1 MHQNTFVLYA
11 ISLCHVRKT
20 SSNDVKIHK
29 VDSVWQSHAN
39 RLLIKISCAS
49 QWVESL
55 KQCEI
60 RFLQN
65 NAIIISVLQDYSQAL
80 DHSQEG
86 TTDALM
92 TDSLKHCLLVTRQY
106 FVFLSDSRAA
116 AENSTVT
123 FQKLV
128 FMFICV
134 ILLHQE
140 CQKEI
145 VDSLMCNTFDYT
157 SDKNLKRLRLKA
169 LWANKLINS
178 LSKQDWDERAS
189 DLFFLC

>member
-1 MHQNTFVLYA
+1 MHQNTFVFHA

-29 VDSVWQSHAN
+29 FNSVWQSHAN
-39 RLLIKISCAS
+39 RLLIKISCTF

-55 KQCEI
+55 KQYEI
-60 RFLQN
+60 RSFQN

-80 DHSQEG
+80 DHSQED

-92 TDSLKHCLLVTRQY
+92 TDSLKHCLFITRQY
-106 FVFLSDSRAA
+106 FISLSDSRTAV
-116 AENSTVT
+116 ENSTVT

-178 LSKQDWDERAS
+178 LSKQDWNERAS

>member
-1 MHQNTFVLYA
+1 MHQNTFVLYV
-11 ISLCHVRKT
+11 ISFCHVCKT

-29 VDSVWQSHAN
+29 INSVWQSHAN
-39 RLLIKISCAS
+39 KLLIKISYAS
-49 QWVESL
+49 QWIKSL

-60 RFLQN
+60 QSSQN
-65 NAIIISVLQDYSQAL
+65 NAIVINVLQDYSQAL
-80 DHSQEG
+80 DHLQED

-92 TDSLKHCLLVTRQY
+92 TDSFKHCLLITRQY
-106 FVFLSDSRAA
+106 FISLSDSRAA
-116 AENSTVT
+116 VENSTVT

-145 VDSLMCNTFDYT
+145 VDSLMCNTLNYT
-157 SDKNLKRLRLKA
+157 SDKNFKRLRSKA

-178 LSKQDWDERAS
+178 LSKQDWDKWAS